1 MPVRRRKDISEDLKK
16 AVMAHIKAAMPYR
29 KISAL
34 TGLSVG
40 AISAIKKVCKVVSK
54 LCNLG
59 VGIIISVFC
68 KFLLKVVHLFIFSDE

>member
-59 VGIIISVFC
+59 GGHNYKCFLQVFVESC
-68 KFLLKVVHLFIFSDE
+68 ASFYIF